1 MEQGYSFNSTL
12 KAELINMLGLS
23 QKQIFNKKQQGVL
36 EVSQMQDTEI
46 EGKGAY

>member
-1 MEQGYSFNSTL
+1 
-12 KAELINMLGLS
+12 MLGLS